1 MNQSYF
7 NLLMAK
13 QGDYLK
19 YARNLGIPP
28 EDAGDVVND
37 CFEKILQKMEI
48 LNLQSEQA
56 LFIYARRI
64 LKSVAMDYHRKR
76 RKEVLTDFEE
86 AEHQKALVSNYGF
99 SDPEEELLNQ
109 EQSEEIRQA
118 VQQLSEEDR
127 ELLVDLYYLEMSY
140 SDIAKRTGKNK
151 KTLMQQASR
160 ARKKVKKVLRGRTN
174 MKKHVYRI
182 FRTESHT
189 CTEF

>member
-7 NLLMAK
+7 NLLMAR

-19 YARNLGIPP
+19 YARNLGIPS

-37 CFEKILQKMEI
+37 CFEKILQKMET

-64 LKSVAMDYHRKR
+64 LESVAMDYHRKR
-76 RKEVLTDFEE
+76 RKEVLTDYEE
-86 AEHQKALVSNYGF
+86 AEHQKALISNYGF

-140 SDIAKRTGKNK
+140 SDIAERTGKNK

-160 ARKKVKKVLRGRTN
+160 ARKKLKKLLYGGGAN
-174 MKKHVYRI
+174 Q
-182 FRTESHT
+182 
-189 CTEF
+189 